1 MLLVGLLLQ
10 ELYTS
15 TQEASAA
22 AASTGKRGTA
32 GSSSSSRLDRRE
44 ALVAAA
50 DVLLTCAVE
59 GGNMA
64 RSAAPEVAAR
74 TRAALLAAA
83 ERSWLSVSPEP
94 VVGAVAPPITSPE
107 ALRWLQLSARAFKA
121 AGWKLQAGQL
131 LLGLGD
137 EDGGIHRRAARR
149 LLQECEEKREVAR
162 IYEAV
167 ARQEMGLSASGDD
180 AGTDAEA
187 AGSGSSRAVVPKG
200 VSAGFAASSRLL
212 LDAWRI
218 HLSLADYDK
227 CRQLW
232 QQWPGLK
239 SLHKEREIDEFN
251 MVRQAAARFAQCALC
266 ILVLLLSVP
275 CPSFGGS
282 RRCFEKEPCA
292 HSLPVDRPSHDDVV
306 LCAVPC
312 YAVPVTACRPGS
324 TPSAPR
330 AAARSF

>member
-1 MLLVGLLLQ
+1 MQGCFAERLLVPVCANAVGVGLPLQ

-22 AASTGKRGTA
+22 ANTGKRGAA
-32 GSSSSSRLDRRE
+32 GSGSNINRLDRKE

-64 RSAAPEVAAR
+64 RSAAPQVAAR

-83 ERSWLSVSPEP
+83 ERSGLSVPQEP
-94 VVGAVAPPITSPE
+94 VVGAVTPPITSPE
-107 ALRWLQLSARAFKA
+107 AVRWLQLSARAFKA

-131 LLGLGD
+131 LLGLGPD
-137 EDGGIHRRAARR
+137 ADSGSYRRAARR
-149 LLQECEEKREVAR
+149 LLQECEEKKEVAR

-167 ARQEMGLSASGDD
+167 ARQEMGLSASGD

-187 AGSGSSRAVVPKG
+187 AGPVSSRAVVPKG

-251 MVRQAAARFAQCALC
+251 MVCEATGCQCRQ
-266 ILVLLLSVP
+266 
-275 CPSFGGS
+275 
-282 RRCFEKEPCA
+282 
-292 HSLPVDRPSHDDVV
+292 
-306 LCAVPC
+306 
-312 YAVPVTACRPGS
+312 
-324 TPSAPR
+324 
-330 AAARSF
+330 

>member
-1 MLLVGLLLQ
+1 MLLQ

-15 TQEASAA
+15 TQEASSAA
-22 AASTGKRGTA
+22 AAGTGKRGAA
-32 GSSSSSRLDRRE
+32 GSGSNISRLERKQ

-64 RSAAPEVAAR
+64 RSAAPQVAAR

-83 ERSWLSVSPEP
+83 ERSGLSVPQEP
-94 VVGAVAPPITSPE
+94 VAGAVAPPITLPE
-107 ALRWLQLSARAFKA
+107 AVRWLQLSARAFKA

-131 LLGLGD
+131 LLGLGPNAD
-137 EDGGIHRRAARR
+137 NGSYRRAAHR
-149 LLQECEEKREVAR
+149 LLQECEEKKEVAR

-167 ARQEMGLSASGDD
+167 ARQEMGLSASGDT
-180 AGTDAEA
+180 GTDAEA
-187 AGSGSSRAVVPKG
+187 VGSGSSLAVVPKG

-251 MVRQAAARFAQCALC
+251 MVRGVREAAVGSAVCSVQT
-266 ILVLLLSVP
+266 VLLPGLDMLSP
-275 CPSFGGS
+275 TPQAS
-282 RRCFEKEPCA
+282 RRCFGEVAQAQLA
-292 HSLPVDRPSHDDVV
+292 HSLLEQS
-306 LCAVPC
+306 
-312 YAVPVTACRPGS
+312 
-324 TPSAPR
+324 
-330 AAARSF
+330 